1 MYINVLTTGLK
12 IKGYP
17 MRKSLLLTALLLS
30 STAQADVYFCTSLQ
44 YAESLLKRTITVSDK
59 EFDGDNYDRDTY
71 SAIVDTE
78 KGVSRP
84 NLNFYQGECIQDDKF
99 VKCENEDE
107 LFDTFDRLVINKE
120 TRTYTAIHQ
129 AYNSAVGFSISG
141 TCVKA

>member
-1 MYINVLTTGLK
+1 MKKT
-12 IKGYP
+12 
-17 MRKSLLLTALLLS
+17 LLLAVLLLS

-44 YAESLLKRTITVSDK
+44 YAEAHLKNTITISDQ
-59 EFDGDNYDRDTY
+59 EFDGDNYDRDTF

-78 KGVSRP
+78 KGVSTP
-84 NLNFYQGECIQDDKF
+84 NYNLYKGGCIQDDKF

-120 TRTYTAIHQ
+120 KRTFTEIHQ
-129 AYNSAVGFSISG
+129 DYNSAVGFSISG

>member
-1 MYINVLTTGLK
+1 MK
-12 IKGYP
+12 
-17 MRKSLLLTALLLS
+17 KSLLLAAMFLS
-30 STAQADVYFCTSLQ
+30 SAAQADVYFCTSLQ

-71 SAIVDTE
+71 SAIVDAE

-84 NLNFYQGECIQDDKF
+84 NLNFYEGECIQDDKF

-120 TRTYTAIHQ
+120 KRTFTEIHQ
-129 AYNSAVGFSISG
+129 DYNSAVGFSISG